1 MRSNLVCYAVRFGP
15 GEEVLTTLLEFV
27 TSNDL
32 KAAFILSCVGSIQ
45 RAKLRL
51 ANATAL
57 NRDEVILLS

>member
-1 MRSNLVCYAVRFGP
+1 MRSNLVCYAIRLGP
-15 GEEVLTTLLEFV
+15 GEEILTRLLEFV

-57 NRDEVILLS
+57 NRDEVILE